1 MRLNRISGGQTESVN
16 GCERLANNLI
26 GSQIAS
32 ATIQIGVP
40 SNSKKNTAVAAVIWF
55 LKSIYI
61 CCQSTPSTNIAM
73 LIVNCQLFRR
83 RYFLFYLSAYKRSPI
98 CIFCVWLRLQPIG
111 RKGATDQ
118 KVNYCHQVDSYK
130 QPNCHLSDIQS
141 MCGDQTVRVLRTSR
155 YPASSFF
162 APLRSWER

>member
-61 CCQSTPSTNIAM
+61 CCQSTPFINCD
-73 LIVNCQLFRR
+73 VDCQLPIVADVDIFVLSFRLQAQ
-83 RYFLFYLSAYKRSPI
+83 FDIVFG
-98 CIFCVWLRLQPIG
+98 VWLRLQPIG

-118 KVNYCHQVDSYK
+118 KVNYCHQVDNYK

-141 MCGDQTVRVLRTSR
+141 MCGD
-155 YPASSFF
+155 
-162 APLRSWER
+162 